1 MPLLCKRLE
10 QGSQFALKSLHL
22 LCGRGGEMSAIF
34 QVRFC
39 ARKWGKIGF
48 RTWWDYVV
56 CYNSIGKYYYIAAK
70 RMAILCG

>member
-1 MPLLCKRLE
+1 
-10 QGSQFALKSLHL
+10 
-22 LCGRGGEMSAIF
+22 MSAIF